1 MTIIALP
8 INPAGRHIA
17 PHFTRA
23 SLFLLFDEEG
33 REIARLPSPLSS
45 GECCGKHELLSLLK
59 NNGVQHV
66 VVRNIGTR
74 MLEKLLDQTF
84 TVLQTRQRTYHEAT
98 LKKILEMPL
107 EPLLEPSQV
116 HASPH
121 HHQHQTCHS
130 CHGH

>member
-8 INPAGRHIA
+8 VNPTGSHIA
-17 PHFTRA
+17 IHFTRA
-23 SLFLLFDEEG
+23 SQFLIFDEEG
-33 REIARLPSPLSS
+33 REIDRLPSPLSS

-59 NNGVQHV
+59 NSGVQQI
-66 VVRNIGTR
+66 VVRNIGAK
-74 MLEKLLDQTF
+74 MLEKLLDHAF
-84 TVLQTRQRTYHEAT
+84 TVVQTRQRTYQETA

-107 EPLLEPSQV
+107 EPLLDASQV

-121 HHQHQTCHS
+121 HHQHKTCHS